1 MSTALV
7 NTNNGTPTRTGAT
20 VTFTYTPTNANSL
33 LCLWMLFPSSGT
45 HTISSIATASPG
57 SITWLGAANTLA
69 TWTAESLRMQSWL
82 GYNHNTS
89 GGVTTV
95 TFNSTLP
102 SGTYL
107 WIVDEYFNAAA
118 TSWTLA
124 RQGFMLSGTATPA
137 LSSASQ
143 SLTANDVFAGHLFTI
158 NSGDVLTASNPQTWI
173 TYDITDGIMYGD
185 EPTTGALPQTGFAIA
200 PTDGWAMATTVA
212 TPVLPAG
219 SLWVPPTVGM
229 GIN

>member
-1 MSTALV
+1 MATALV
-7 NTNNGTPTRTGAT
+7 NTNNGTPTRSGAT

-33 LCLWMLFPSSGT
+33 VCLWMLFPTSGA
-45 HTISSIATASPG
+45 HTISSVATATPG
-57 SITWLGAANTLA
+57 SITWLGGANAQA
-69 TWTAESLRMQSWL
+69 TWSAESLLMRSWL

-143 SLTANDVFAGHLFTI
+143 SVNKNDMFAGHLFTI
-158 NSGDVLTASNPQTWI
+158 NSGDVLTASNPQGWI
-173 TYDITDGIMYGD
+173 NYDLTDGIMNGD
-185 EPTTGALPQTGFAIA
+185 APATAALPQTGFAIA

-212 TPVLPAG
+212 TPVLPTDP
-219 SLWVPPTVGM
+219 WVPPTVGM